1 MANDGLKAIASA
13 IDNGEMSEILPV
25 ESEIFMV
32 YADLFEFVRDY
43 YTEYQNPPTRDV
55 IRDKFGVVIPP
66 GDGDAKFHLNQ
77 ARESYIKQRVGNL
90 LIAINKGLDSE
101 RAVDILT
108 ELTKASNTLQKYTAG
123 AKDVNMT
130 DVENAERHLKK
141 LRDNPDDRPGIKT
154 GFNAIDSSYPTGMM
168 GGQSLTVIG
177 YAGYGKSL
185 FTAKLAV
192 NVWRQ
197 NKKVLIFSLEMSPEE
212 YRERVYALMS
222 AGEDNISMSN
232 LATGRVSEDEFTSFA
247 DKHLLD
253 ADDFI
258 IVSSEGRMDITP
270 DFIQSKIDTYK
281 PDFLL
286 LDYLQLFS
294 DSKKSI
300 GMTERMQSLSREIK
314 MMAMSNDIPIMSI
327 SSVTDLDGKKRLDP
341 PQISQAAHSR
351 AIEFDSSL
359 AIAVHRHVDTNLIS
373 VLSRKVRNGAPF
385 DFVID
390 VDFDKGIWTEK
401 ATHEVMTVLQ

>member
-1 MANDGLKAIASA
+1 MANDGLKAIAAA
-13 IDNGEMSEILPV
+13 IDSGEVSTILPADPEV
-25 ESEIFMV
+25 FMAH
-32 YADLFEFVRDY
+32 ADLFNFVKGYFTEFGLA
-43 YTEYQNPPTRDV
+43 PTREI
-55 IRDKFGVVIPP
+55 IRDKTGIDVPE
-66 GDGDAKFHLNQ
+66 GDGHTEHHLKQ
-77 ARESYIKQRVGNL
+77 ANEAYVKHKVGNL
-90 LIAINKGLDSE
+90 LLAVNGALDTESATAILS
-101 RAVDILT
+101 
-108 ELTKASNTLQKYTAG
+108 ELTRASNTLQKYTSA

-130 DVENAERHLKK
+130 DVENAEMHLDK
-141 LRDNPDDRPGIKT
+141 LRNSPDDRPGIKT
-154 GFNAIDSSYPTGMM
+154 GFKAIDSSYPTGMM

-197 NKKVLIFSLEMSPEE
+197 RKRVLVFSLEMSPEE
-212 YRERVYALMS
+212 YRERVYALM
-222 AGEDNISMSN
+222 AEGDDNISMSN
-232 LATGRVSEDEFTSFA
+232 LATGKVSSEEFKSFA
-247 DKHLLD
+247 KKNLLD

-258 IVSSEGRMDITP
+258 IVSNEGRLDITP
-270 DFIQSKIDTYK
+270 DFIQSKIDMYK
-281 PDFLL
+281 CDFLL

-294 DSKKSI
+294 DSKRSAS
-300 GMTERMQSLSREIK
+300 MQERMMNLSREIK
-314 MMAMSNDIPIMSI
+314 LMAMSNDIPIMSI
-327 SSVTDLDGKKRLDP
+327 SSVTDLDGKKRNEP

-401 ATHEVMTVLQ
+401 DTNEVILA